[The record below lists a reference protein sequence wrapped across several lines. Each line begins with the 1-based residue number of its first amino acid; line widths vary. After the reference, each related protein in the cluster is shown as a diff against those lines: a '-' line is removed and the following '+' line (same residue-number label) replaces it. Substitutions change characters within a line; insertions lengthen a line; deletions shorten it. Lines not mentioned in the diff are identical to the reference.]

1 MNEPEF
7 PDGKLNEEDEGEIGV
22 AIGIEDGRVI
32 IMFPKPVAWFGLP
45 GEQSIE
51 MGRTLIK
58 RGREAL
64 AKAKD

>member
-1 MNEPEF
+1 MSDDHF
-7 PDGKLNEEDEGEIGV
+7 PDGKLNEEDEGEVGI
-22 AIGIEDGRVI
+22 AIGIKDGRVI
-32 IMFPKPVAWFGLP
+32 VMFPKPVAWFGLP

-64 AKAKD
+64 AMAKD